1 MTHGL
6 TVIPNIT
13 DMGLTATPGPAH
25 SPLSPISSSGGHDR
39 GQKKDRL
46 QTLSRFCILV
56 CKIYPKAKNYTGDLY
71 ETRGDKNSA
80 HQPYILKKKVF
91 CQKFTISHWP
101 VLLRML
107 QSSLS
112 CSLSQNVLCPLGL
125 L

>member
-13 DMGLTATPGPAH
+13 DMGLTATPSPAH
-25 SPLSPISSSGGHDR
+25 SPLSPISSSGGH
-39 GQKKDRL
+39 

-80 HQPYILKKKVF
+80 HQPYILKKKSILPKVYN
-91 CQKFTISHWP
+91 
-101 VLLRML
+101 L
-107 QSSLS
+107 
-112 CSLSQNVLCPLGL
+112 PLAGFA
-125 L
+125 